1 MKHKYLYIPFPSFF
15 LMILLTVFFFFL
27 VLKPLPFYQNTALP
41 CGKNFS
47 VYVSLFSMSEDTGVG
62 IESEAFRKLYR
73 VLRRIGKGSFGEAY
87 LVRSHED
94 GKRYVAKTVDIA
106 SMTEKEKKDVQNE
119 IRILGAVKHPNIIR
133 YREHFMIGTY
143 IFIVMEYAD
152 GGDLSSRIKAA
163 KSQEKPAL
171 FDPFLAMFWFL
182 QICMALKYLH
192 DNRILHR
199 DLKTANIFLT
209 SKNVV
214 KLGDF
219 GISTVLQT
227 TMACAKTVCGTPY
240 YFSPELCESRPYN
253 NKSDVWALGVVFYEA
268 LTLQRPFNARSLKE
282 LLIKIKAGQF
292 DPLPESI
299 PLEIRQLCCSL
310 LQVNPAQRP
319 NVNRIIECNFV
330 QTCLLQFS
338 EELERQAEKD
348 RQEFEKSKANAPT
361 PKKKMVTAPAPA
373 SPPPPAEKPPEKQPA
388 TQLSV
393 KEQMAALRRLS
404 GEQRKKMLEQMPEE
418 QSAPDEK
425 ERQKPTDE
433 SGAPE
438 VDDDGE
444 YIAQK
449 KDLAKQTRDLVGQKG
464 IDSHPEEFGGN
475 ENPSAA
481 ASFGG
486 DRIVMP
492 SGEFVSAKEGREAI
506 SKAMTPELLLKSIDL
521 YNRGALAGWSS
532 YDLERELCQLV
543 GPKYSYLCNAISQL
557 AILESKG

>member
-1 MKHKYLYIPFPSFF
+1 
-15 LMILLTVFFFFL
+15 
-27 VLKPLPFYQNTALP
+27 
-41 CGKNFS
+41 
-47 VYVSLFSMSEDTGVG
+47 MSEDTGVG

-119 IRILGAVKHPNIIR
+119 ILILGAVKHPNIIR

-152 GGDLSSRIKAA
+152 GGDLNSRIKAA

-171 FDPFLAMFWFL
+171 FDPYLAMFWFL

-209 SKNVV
+209 SKDVV

-268 LTLQRPFNARSLKE
+268 LTLQRPFTARSLKE
-282 LLIKIKAGQF
+282 LLTKIKGGQF

-319 NVNRIIECNFV
+319 NINRIIECNFV
-330 QTCLLQFS
+330 QKCLLQFS

-348 RQEFEKSKANAPT
+348 RQDFEKSKATAPT
-361 PKKKMVTAPAPA
+361 PKKKVITAPAPT
-373 SPPPPAEKPPEKQPA
+373 PPPVAEKPAEKQPVA
-388 TQLSV
+388 QLSV
-393 KEQMAALRRLS
+393 REQMAALRRLS

-418 QSAPDEK
+418 QAPAEEK
-425 ERQKPTDE
+425 KPQKASDE

-475 ENPSAA
+475 EIPSAA
-481 ASFGG
+481 ASMGG

-492 SGEFVSAKEGREAI
+492 SGEFVTVKEGRDAI
-506 SKAMTPELLLKSIDL
+506 SKIMSTELLQKSIDL
-521 YNRGALAGWSS
+521 YNKGALAGWSS
-532 YDLERELCQLV
+532 HDLEKELCQLV
-543 GPKYSYLCNAISQL
+543 GPQFSFLCNAVSQL
-557 AILESKG
+557 AILESKGC